1 MASIS
6 RLRYGNLIYE
16 NGNKRYND
24 EIFQCAG
31 HNMAV
36 LLENGGGKT
45 VFIQAALQAVLPH
58 NELGERKVKE
68 TFSLEGE
75 AAHIAIEWIISDKP
89 RRYALTAVTLYL
101 KNNELK
107 SYKYVYEY
115 GVGDKHSLENLP
127 FTQYEEGG
135 EKRAADKGEMWDY
148 YQRMSKEYMNAQV
161 FTTNKD
167 FHAYIEEHFK
177 IIAEE
182 WRSIALINGGEGDVD
197 AFFDGCKSTNDL
209 VEKLLLPTVEQGLI
223 GKGSEEFAD
232 TFESQR
238 EHFKKHKQLERSIKE
253 SEGIKKEI
261 DDYVNASALYDTQL
275 TAYENK
281 KEKAKALWQLIVVQE
296 DKLKESLRDLRIEQE
311 KAEDEKKALE
321 RKEKLIEI
329 TVAKVNWENAR
340 ENYQNED
347 ELYQKERRQK
357 VSKEQ
362 KRHLLKLSGFKH
374 QMEEAIAKIQV
385 AKEQLAALDN
395 DEEIDE
401 LKEQLEENSC
411 FLKGYFEGQLAC
423 FAKEKQRATN
433 EKERE
438 EERQKS
444 IEAEKECIESENHS
458 LKADINKLIG
468 GIERN
473 QKEMQRIK
481 GAILAQSTHEEVE
494 VQSKA
499 WQKRIAEIEAHKTD
513 LGQQL
518 NQKESRQA
526 EVKRIIEEKNN
537 QRASCNGEKSRVE
550 MQIKNI
556 EEEAEEVLLEVK
568 KNLSIFY
575 SLTSI
580 YNKPRQVMDTLEERV
595 EKLNEEKEAALF
607 EERKQSRF
615 CESYES
621 HEYFTAEPLL
631 ENWIEK
637 WYMEFS
643 FLQSGTAFIQN
654 FEDDI
659 QRKAMEKEPKWA
671 ELVIVADGQEEK
683 LLQKIETQKHKM
695 TYPVGILTL
704 SQANQML
711 QKGMKHS
718 EMIYPTIW
726 EESLQLEKFK
736 ILKIQAREKLETFT
750 QKRKEKDAHLK
761 QVEQCLSYVRN
772 FFEKYPH
779 DKYIA
784 LVQQHEHLSNE
795 ENELLRNI
803 EVHKQEIE
811 KIEEESKAINNTL
824 NIEIQEQHILE
835 GQVKEANQYM
845 RLKRENEGYDKQR
858 ILLNSQSMEKEKVI
872 VKLSRDLQD
881 ILEALDQ
888 LKGKIGECLA
898 QIGKIK
904 DDVLYKE
911 VQTHEA
917 IYTNAS
923 IQYLREKQQELKNSL
938 EKKQKGRSEIESII
952 KQNQENLS
960 RNEENFNQGIL
971 EMEVHEE
978 IPVYSIEYP
987 NAIEKLTQDIK
998 KLEVTLEDLDGRVKT
1013 AKTDFDKKEQVY
1025 QSKKS
1030 EYESCGEVIKQFVEN
1045 CGQAKKEV
1053 AIAKKQLKEK
1063 QKYLYEQSQKGE
1075 QTLEQIKAQIQL
1087 MDKKDVIYNYGA
1099 QEVKIGV
1106 LEEDINEKITYML
1119 EATVMQMLNEL
1130 EKLYQS
1136 EKECKDKLDIRREK
1150 FISFCKREI
1159 SDSKLRHMAIQG
1171 ISQKERYEEL
1181 IKWQEMMVQ
1190 RISATVIILQKDLQ
1204 DHDKIISQFIIHL
1217 YTYLTSVA
1225 TELKEIPQK
1234 TRVKTE
1240 EGWKAIYE
1248 FNVPSWQ
1255 ESESKEKIRKHINHL
1270 LDDIDGEF
1278 YLTAEGKEDTQKIE
1292 KYVKEQFKLKQLLKV
1307 VMGNDSIKVRCRK
1320 VSNLNNISTQMFSW
1334 ESSTKWSGGEKWSKN
1349 MALYLGILNYLAEK
1363 KQNISHEPNKVNRVV
1378 ILDNPFGKASSS
1390 HVLEPVFFIAKQIG
1404 FQIIAL
1410 TAHSEGDFIRK
1421 YFPIVYSCKLRSTAD
1436 YKTAIFSKEQE
1447 IKKAY
1452 FIDNDPVA
1460 LSILGSSTQ
1469 MSLF

>member
-1 MASIS
+1 MAAIS

-58 NELGERKVKE
+58 SELGERKVKE

-115 GVGDKHSLENLP
+115 GMGDKHSLEKLP

-148 YQRMSKEYMNAQV
+148 YQRMSKEFMNAQV
-161 FTTNKD
+161 FTTNKE

-182 WRSIALINGGEGDVD
+182 WRSIALINGEEGGVD

-238 EHFKKHKQLERSIKE
+238 AHFKKHKQLECSIKE
-253 SEGIKKEI
+253 SEKIKKEI
-261 DDYVNASALYDTQL
+261 DDYVSAYALYDTQL
-275 TAYENK
+275 TAYKNK
-281 KEKAKALWQLIVVQE
+281 KEKAKALWHLITVQE
-296 DKLKESLRDLRIEQE
+296 DKLQESLRNLRTEQE
-311 KAEDEKKALE
+311 KAEEEKKALE
-321 RKEKLIEI
+321 RREKLIEI
-329 TVAKVNWENAR
+329 TVAKVNWETAR
-340 ENYQNED
+340 ESYQNED
-347 ELYQKERRQK
+347 QLYQKERRQK
-357 VSKEQ
+357 VDKEQ

-374 QMEEAIAKIQV
+374 QMEEATAKIQV
-385 AKEQLAALDN
+385 AKEQLASLDK

-411 FLKGYFEGQLAC
+411 FLKGYFEEQLAY
-423 FAKEKQRATN
+423 FAKEKQRVIN

-438 EERQKS
+438 EERQKV
-444 IEAEKECIESENHS
+444 IEAEKKSIESENQS

-468 GIERN
+468 SIEQN

-494 VQSKA
+494 VQSKG
-499 WQKRIAEIEAHKTD
+499 WQKRIAEIEAHKIA

-518 NQKESRQA
+518 NQKEARQA
-526 EVKRIIEEKNN
+526 EVKKIIEEKNN
-537 QRASCNGEKSRVE
+537 QRARCSGEKNMVE
-550 MQIKNI
+550 ALIKNI
-556 EEEAEEVLLEVK
+556 EEEAETALLKVK
-568 KNLSIFY
+568 EILPIFY

-580 YNKPRQVMDTLEERV
+580 YNKPQQVIDTLEERV
-595 EKLNEEKEAALF
+595 EKLSGEKEAALL
-607 EERKQSRF
+607 EERQQSRF
-615 CESYES
+615 CESYEG

-637 WYMEFS
+637 WYMGFS

-654 FEDDI
+654 LEDEL
-659 QRKAMEKEPKWA
+659 QRKAMEKEPRWA

-683 LLQKIETQKHKM
+683 LLQKIETQKDKM
-695 TYPVGILTL
+695 TYPIGILTL
-704 SQANQML
+704 SQANKML
-711 QKGMKHS
+711 QEGMNHS
-718 EMIYPTIW
+718 EMIYPTTW
-726 EESLQLEKFK
+726 EESLQLEKFRMRK
-736 ILKIQAREKLETFT
+736 VQAREKLEIST
-750 QKRKEKDAHLK
+750 QKRKEKEAYLK
-761 QVEQCLSYVRN
+761 QAEQYLSYVRN

-779 DKYIA
+779 DKYA
-784 LVQQHEHLSNE
+784 TFLQQYEHLRNE
-795 ENELLRNI
+795 ENELIRSI
-803 EVHKQEIE
+803 EAHKQEAE
-811 KIEEESKAINNTL
+811 KIEEESRAINSTL
-824 NIEIQEQHILE
+824 NMEAQEEHVLE
-835 GQVKEANQYM
+835 GEVKEANQYM

-858 ILLNSQSMEKEKVI
+858 ILLSSQSMEKEKVLT
-872 VKLSRDLQD
+872 KLSQDLQD
-881 ILEALDQ
+881 MFEALSE
-888 LKGKIGECLA
+888 LIEKIDKCLN
-898 QIGKIK
+898 QIRKIK

-911 VQTHEA
+911 VQTHDA
-917 IYTNAS
+917 FYTKAS
-923 IQYLREKQQELKNSL
+923 IQYLREKQQELNNIL
-938 EKKQKGRSEIESII
+938 EKKQKGRREIELAI
-952 KQNQENLS
+952 KQNQEYLS
-960 RNEENFNQGIL
+960 LNRQHFNQEVL

-978 IPVYSIEYP
+978 IPAYSIEYP
-987 NAIEKLTQDIK
+987 NAIERLTQDIK
-998 KLEVTLEDLDGRVKT
+998 KLENILEDLEGRVQT
-1013 AKTDFDKKEQVY
+1013 AKTDFDKKEQAY

-1030 EYESCGEVIKQFVEN
+1030 EYENCGEVIRQFVEN
-1045 CGQAKKEV
+1045 CEEATKEV

-1063 QKYLYEQSQKGE
+1063 EKYLYEQSQKGE
-1075 QTLEQIKAQIQL
+1075 KTLEQIRRQIQL
-1087 MDKKDVIYNYGA
+1087 MDKKDQVYNYGA
-1099 QEVKIGV
+1099 QEVKIGT
-1106 LEEDINEKITYML
+1106 LEEESNEKITYAL
-1119 EATVMQMLNEL
+1119 EETVMQMLNEL

-1136 EKECKDKLDIRREK
+1136 EKEYKGELNTRREA
-1150 FISFCKREI
+1150 FTSFCKREI
-1159 SDSKLRHMAIQG
+1159 SDSKLRYMAVQG

-1181 IKWQEMMVQ
+1181 IKWQEMMVE
-1190 RISATVIILQKDLQ
+1190 RISTTINILQKDLQ

-1248 FNVPSWQ
+1248 FNVPNWQ

-1278 YLTAEGKEDTQKIE
+1278 YFTEEGKEDTQKIN

-1334 ESSTKWSGGEKWSKN
+1334 ETSTKWSGGEKWSKN

-1363 KQNISHEPNKVNRVV
+1363 KQNITYEQNKINRVV

-1452 FIDNDPVA
+1452 FMDNDPVA
-1460 LSILGSSTQ
+1460 LSVLGSSTQ